1 MAPESES
8 IESELKCVTRSAS
21 AQVKNCWRRSF
32 ASYLTCATADN
43 GTKEKRGDWWKSA
56 SQTLVGRCGTC
67 FWVVAVQV
75 ECVNPLGTTIEIS
88 TTKKVNT
95 IQSRLLFTS
104 ALLLVIYIFT
114 FSLFFFFFFFFF
126 CKMTGT
132 KEDGWWRSVFG
143 SKLFVDDIIYTS
155 LVLFLFYSF
164 SFDKKREKVSTDLRE
179 CDNRAEWRGKALKT
193 NRGLKSDERRRTRAP
208 VDSIFLMMIIII
220 SFAYYIFWP
229 CKVSLVS
236 FLYVYVHTL

>member
-1 MAPESES
+1 MIVFAVMCGHHVVKKISPSSFPPPPFFFVNTQSEWHLWDFGYNNNMAPESES

-56 SQTLVGRCGTC
+56 SQTLVGHCGTC

-104 ALLLVIYIFT
+104 ALLLVICIFT
-114 FSLFFFFFFFFF
+114 FSLFFFFFFFFLQNDWN
-126 CKMTGT
+126 K
-132 KEDGWWRSVFG
+132 
-143 SKLFVDDIIYTS
+143 
-155 LVLFLFYSF
+155 
-164 SFDKKREKVSTDLRE
+164 
-179 CDNRAEWRGKALKT
+179 
-193 NRGLKSDERRRTRAP
+193 RRR
-208 VDSIFLMMIIII
+208 MMAVGFRVEVICRW
-220 SFAYYIFWP
+220 YYIYFAR
-229 CKVSLVS
+229 S
-236 FLYVYVHTL
+236 FLILFFFFW

>member
-1 MAPESES
+1 MIVFAVMCGHHVVKKISPSSFPPPPFFFFVNTQSEWHLWDFGYNNNMAPESES

-104 ALLLVIYIFT
+104 ALLLVIYLFK
-114 FSLFFFFFFFFF
+114 FSLFFFFFFFFA
-126 CKMTGT
+126 KWLEQKKTD
-132 KEDGWWRSVFG
+132 DGGRFSGRSY
-143 SKLFVDDIIYTS
+143 L
-155 LVLFLFYSF
+155 
-164 SFDKKREKVSTDLRE
+164 
-179 CDNRAEWRGKALKT
+179 
-193 NRGLKSDERRRTRAP
+193 
-208 VDSIFLMMIIII
+208 
-220 SFAYYIFWP
+220 
-229 CKVSLVS
+229 
-236 FLYVYVHTL
+236 